1 MCQQRQVWVIAMK
14 PILGIALSIL
24 LMGCQQPTA
33 STPEPAA
40 EEAAQVATT
49 STGEMFY
56 LEPDELDKQMTLAK
70 QGDTKAAMRVA
81 EHYSLGENDTEKSL
95 PWLTM
100 AAEKGDI
107 VAMQNIAS
115 SLSMLG
121 GKENCQ
127 AALDWFER
135 AKQRKSPEEIKE
147 YGIDDSIVRLK
158 SGFDECVK
166 RSR

>member
-1 MCQQRQVWVIAMK
+1 M
-14 PILGIALSIL
+14 
-24 LMGCQQPTA
+24 
-33 STPEPAA
+33 
-40 EEAAQVATT
+40 T

-56 LEPDELDKQMTLAK
+56 LESVELNKQMLLAR

-81 EHYSLGENDTEKSL
+81 EHYSLGENDTEKSI
-95 PWLTM
+95 PWLAI

-115 SLSMLG
+115 SLSALG

-127 AALDWFER
+127 AALEWFER
-135 AKQRKSPEEIKE
+135 AKREKSSEEIKE
-147 YGIDDSIVRLK
+147 YGIDDSISRLK
-158 SGFDECVK
+158 ASFEECVK

>member
-1 MCQQRQVWVIAMK
+1 MSAMK
-14 PILGIALSIL
+14 DIFGVALSVL
-24 LMGCQQPTA
+24 LIGCQHPTDN
-33 STPEPAA
+33 TPPAA
-40 EEAAQVATT
+40 GDAAQVATT

-56 LEPDELDKQMTLAK
+56 LEPDELDKQMMLAK

-81 EHYSLGENDTEKSL
+81 GHYSLGENDTKKSL

-100 AAEKGDI
+100 AAENGDI

-135 AKQRKSPEEIKE
+135 AKREKSPEEIKE
-147 YGIDDSIVRLK
+147 YGIDDSIARLK
-158 SGFDECVK
+158 AGFDECVK